1 MRRPQIAGRVTVQRS
16 TLSLCFIKPERLVGT
31 GASNCR
37 NLWTYYNPVCLPVVL
52 WCARFY
58 RLPSDGQCRCH
69 AYRHPSLYVSR
80 NSRQWFVL
88 HSVACIHGTPY
99 LSCPTIIS
107 LPDACAPTLEVCSEY
122 ILVVGLPQQ
131 CYVILVH
138 LPGVSH
144 DDKIVTK
151 RETLPEVI
159 NHRYHR
165 EYSNHYSF

>member
-88 HSVACIHGTPY
+88 HSVACIHGTPC

-107 LPDACAPTLEVCSEY
+107 IAWCLCSHSWCVLRVY
-122 ILVVGLPQQ
+122 TCSRPSATVLRYSCSSARSQPRQQ
-131 CYVILVH
+131 NRYQAWNAAWSH
-138 LPGVSH
+138 QPSVSSW
-144 DDKIVTK
+144 I
-151 RETLPEVI
+151 
-159 NHRYHR
+159 
-165 EYSNHYSF
+165 F